1 MLSSVVVAKQGKG
14 DMAVSSSI
22 GSNIFDVAVG
32 LPLPWLCA
40 TIIFWCP
47 VQVGGT
53 WQNNSISVAVLLLM
67 VVLVISAIANMGWQM
82 NHELGFT
89 MFILYFAFCAQELIR
104 FYV

>member
-32 LPLPWLCA
+32 LPLPWLWF
-40 TIIFWCP
+40 TIIHWCP

-53 WQNNSISVAVLLLM
+53 WQNNSISVAILLLM
-67 VVLVISAIANMGWQM
+67 VILVISSIASMGWKM
-82 NHELGFT
+82 NHGLGFT
-89 MFILYFAFCAQELIR
+89 MFLLYFVFCGQELIR
-104 FYV
+104 FYA